1 MEFSKYKRWYVA
13 QRFKV
18 PFDFFYW
25 HFIILSID
33 ILKCIVR
40 FITKYFIFFG
50 ETISGITAF

>member
-33 ILKCIVR
+33 ILTCSVR
-40 FITKYFIFFG
+40 FITKYLFSL
-50 ETISGITAF
+50 EKP